1 MVWKVE
7 VHHGLHEVVDDH
19 LDAQK
24 VGEELPLLVTMVVI
38 MVMEV
43 VEEVDDPLPG
53 EVQVA
58 MEVVV
63 EMVMEM
69 EEMTPFHHLTKN
81 NHDAIDPEGIHGCT

>member
-1 MVWKVE
+1 M
-7 VHHGLHEVVDDH
+7 DDH

-43 VEEVDDPLPG
+43 VEEVDDPLPE

-58 MEVVV
+58 MEVMM
-63 EMVMEM
+63 EMVMGM
-69 EEMTPFHHLTKN
+69 EEAIPLHHLTKN
-81 NHDAIDPEGIHGCT
+81 NHDAIDTEGIDGCT